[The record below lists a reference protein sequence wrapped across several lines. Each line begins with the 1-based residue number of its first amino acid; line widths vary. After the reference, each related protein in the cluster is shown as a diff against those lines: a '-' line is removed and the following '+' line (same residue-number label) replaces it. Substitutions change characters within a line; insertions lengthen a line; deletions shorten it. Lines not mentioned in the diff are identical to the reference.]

1 MTYITHETKKFS
13 AEIDKVLKLMIHSL
27 YTNKD
32 IFLRELISNASDA
45 CDKLRYI
52 SQTNGDIV
60 SKDPLMK
67 ISVEINSDAKKL
79 IVSDNGIGMSMEE
92 LEENLGTIAKSGT
105 QQFLSQLTGD
115 SKKDTMLIGQFG
127 VGFYSAY
134 MVADYV
140 EVISTKA
147 GSDKTYIWASKGE
160 GEYTIGESEEKLHRG
175 TKIIL
180 HIKSESDNC
189 LDQFYIKNI
198 IKSYSDH
205 IATPIYFIEQNGNQV
220 QVNSSSALWCRNKS
234 EIDEE
239 QYNEFYR
246 NVGYAADKPWLT
258 LHNKNEGVVEF
269 TNLLYIPS
277 TRTFDLFH
285 PDRKRR
291 VKLYIKRVFITD
303 ENIDIIPHHLRFL
316 RGVVDSEDLPLNISR
331 ETLQYNS
338 TVEKIKNAITKMV
351 VAELKKKLVENKQQY
366 QVFWNN
372 FGSAVKEGLCEH
384 LSNADKL
391 LEICMFYSHKKDSL
405 ISLDEYIA
413 SMKPDQKNIYYLSGD
428 DIDKL
433 KNSPQLEGF
442 TNKDIDVLLFTDSV
456 DDFWVTTNHTYK
468 EKEIKSIT
476 RSNIDLEDIDSDTLT
491 SDKDKKEE
499 QDKVEYL
506 ELLNYC
512 KETLKDQV
520 KDVTISKKLFSSPA
534 CLTVDDNAL
543 DIRMEKFLIDQ
554 KQLNKRSLK
563 TLELNIKHPV
573 IENMMHNLH
582 NSGLAEENK
591 NLLQSIFDIAC
602 LIEGE
607 EIKDPSSFS
616 KRMIGYIMAK
626 K

>member
-1 MTYITHETKKFS
+1 MVDVKNETKKFS

-27 YTNKD
+27 YTNND

-52 SQTNGDIV
+52 SQTNDEILSG
-60 SKDPLMK
+60 DPLMK
-67 ISVEINSDAKKL
+67 ITVEINKEANKL
-79 IVSDNGIGMSMEE
+79 IVSDNGIGMSKEE
-92 LEENLGTIAKSGT
+92 LEDNLGTIAKSGT

-115 SKKDTMLIGQFG
+115 AKADNMLIGQFG

-147 GSDKTYIWASKGE
+147 GSQETYIWSSKGE
-160 GEYTIGESEEKLHRG
+160 GEYTIGKSDEEVARG

-180 HIKSESDNC
+180 HVKPGSDNY

-205 IATPIYFIEQNGNQV
+205 IATPIYFVEQNGSQV
-220 QVNSSSALWCRNKS
+220 QVNSSSALWSRSKS
-234 EIDEE
+234 EIDED

-246 NVGYAADKPWLT
+246 SVSYAADKPWLT

-269 TNLLYIPS
+269 TNLLYVPS

-303 ENIDIIPHHLRFL
+303 ENIDIIPHYLRFL

-338 TVEKIKNAITKMV
+338 TMDKIKNAITKMV
-351 VAELKKKLVENKQQY
+351 LAELKKKLLDNKEQY
-366 QVFWNN
+366 QIFWNN
-372 FGSAVKEGLCEH
+372 FGSAIKEGLCENLTH
-384 LSNADKL
+384 ADKL
-391 LEICMFYSHKKDSL
+391 LEICLFYSHQQDKL

-413 SMKPDQKNIYYLSGD
+413 NMKPDQKHIYYLSGD

-442 TNKDIDVLLFTDSV
+442 ANKNIDVLLFTDSV

-476 RSNIDLEDIDSDTLT
+476 RSNIDLDELNEDQSKKD
-491 SDKDKKEE
+491 DKKES
-499 QDKVEYL
+499 QDNNIYD
-506 ELLNYC
+506 ELLSYC
-512 KETLKDQV
+512 KEILKDQA
-520 KDVTISKKLFSSPA
+520 KDVIISKKLSSSPA
-534 CLTVDDNAL
+534 CLTVDENSI
-543 DIRMEKFLIDQ
+543 DIRMERFLIDQ

-563 TLELNIKHPV
+563 ILELNTKHPV
-573 IENMMHNLH
+573 IENIMQNLH
-582 NSGLAEENK
+582 NDQRKEENK
-591 NLLQSIFDIAC
+591 NLLQSLFDIAC

-607 EIKDPSSFS
+607 EIKDPAGFS
-616 KRMIGYIMAK
+616 KRMMDYIMNK
-626 K
+626 